1 MSFVWRATQDA
12 PARGTGGEPPARELR
27 RSAGVRRPLIECI
40 NAAGTFV
47 AGPGAESAGGS
58 KGGGATPCQPLP
70 GTREAWP
77 QRVGWLLHRKVLRA
91 SPADAAEAA
100 GEGFGC
106 DPSR

>member
-1 MSFVWRATQDA
+1 MTKRRKIYTWDDRIELEIAWEDTF
-12 PARGTGGEPPARELR
+12 GE
-27 RSAGVRRPLIECI
+27 
-40 NAAGTFV
+40 
-47 AGPGAESAGGS
+47 
-58 KGGGATPCQPLP
+58 PLP

-77 QRVGWLLHRKVLRA
+77 QRVGWLLHRKVLGA

>member
-12 PARGTGGEPPARELR
+12 PARGTGGTPPPAN
-27 RSAGVRRPLIECI
+27 SAGAR
-40 NAAGTFV
+40 A
-47 AGPGAESAGGS
+47 SGGS
-58 KGGGATPCQPLP
+58 KGCGATPCQPLP

>member
-1 MSFVWRATQDA
+1 MPPGWGTWYRSQAASIPSCRVEAGAVRQPVDFRRE
-12 PARGTGGEPPARELR
+12 RGPVGGR
-27 RSAGVRRPLIECI
+27 
-40 NAAGTFV
+40 
-47 AGPGAESAGGS
+47 
-58 KGGGATPCQPLP
+58 GGGVPRQPLP

>member
-27 RSAGVRRPLIECI
+27 RSAGVRGIEGGRSHPL
-40 NAAGTFV
+40 
-47 AGPGAESAGGS
+47 
-58 KGGGATPCQPLP
+58 QPLP